1 MRRFAGLARNPHFWG
16 VVSIFLVLI
25 LFHYPHITGEERLSS
40 LFGLQRHALERILFL
55 APVTYAA
62 FIFGIRGGM
71 ISLMTALA
79 IMLPRVF
86 LVSLY
91 PRESLFETCM
101 IAIVGGLISWWFEFR
116 RKEIGK
122 REQTLLKLEAARRE
136 LQASIQAI
144 RENERRISALHSIST
159 AINCSLLFEDVFD
172 VAADKVKEVMDV
184 DSVFIYSLNEEK
196 GKLELKVY
204 RGISDEFASEISE
217 LKIGEGFNGWVAQ
230 TGEPCFIEDA
240 AQDPRLARE
249 AVRREGIKSLFI
261 VPLKSRDKVVGTLC
275 VATLT
280 KRHFSPDERKLLTL
294 IGVEL
299 GVAVEKAFFCQ
310 ELERIGRRYQEIFE
324 KAHDAIWIQDL
335 SGQIIAANQA
345 ASRLTGYDLNEL
357 IGKNIS
363 QFLTPQ
369 GLELEMEVER
379 KLLSGEE
386 VEQPYEQRVI
396 KKDGRKAIL
405 MLTTSL
411 LGDEK
416 TPSFLHIAR
425 DITDEKRL
433 RENLRLYA
441 NQISKAHEEERKRIA
456 RELHDDTIQI
466 MVAISRRLDNLIS
479 EHSNMPE
486 EMLKPLERVQR
497 DIDESLIRIR
507 RFVQDLRPPTLE
519 YFGLLPALKELA
531 RQVQDQSDIEVGLEV
546 RGSEWR
552 FSPEE
557 ELLIYRVVQEAM
569 RNVWKHS
576 EATKAEIRIEF
587 GDEKTTVTVSD
598 NGKGFEIKGDSEF
611 LEAGKLGLMGMRER
625 AHLLGGS
632 LKIISQPNAGTEVI
646 LTIERSDHEIKTG

>member
-1 MRRFAGLARNPHFWG
+1 
-16 VVSIFLVLI
+16 
-25 LFHYPHITGEERLSS
+25 
-40 LFGLQRHALERILFL
+40 
-55 APVTYAA
+55 
-62 FIFGIRGGM
+62 
-71 ISLMTALA
+71 
-79 IMLPRVF
+79 
-86 LVSLY
+86 
-91 PRESLFETCM
+91 
-101 IAIVGGLISWWFEFR
+101 
-116 RKEIGK
+116 
-122 REQTLLKLEAARRE
+122 
-136 LQASIQAI
+136 
-144 RENERRISALHSIST
+144 
-159 AINCSLLFEDVFD
+159 
-172 VAADKVKEVMDV
+172 
-184 DSVFIYSLNEEK
+184 
-196 GKLELKVY
+196 
-204 RGISDEFASEISE
+204 
-217 LKIGEGFNGWVAQ
+217 
-230 TGEPCFIEDA
+230 
-240 AQDPRLARE
+240 
-249 AVRREGIKSLFI
+249 
-261 VPLKSRDKVVGTLC
+261 
-275 VATLT
+275 
-280 KRHFSPDERKLLTL
+280 
-294 IGVEL
+294 
-299 GVAVEKAFFCQ
+299 
-310 ELERIGRRYQEIFE
+310 
-324 KAHDAIWIQDL
+324 
-335 SGQIIAANQA
+335 
-345 ASRLTGYDLNEL
+345 
-357 IGKNIS
+357 
-363 QFLTPQ
+363 LTPQ
-369 GLELEMEVER
+369 GLELEMKVER

-519 YFGLLPALKELA
+519 YLGLLPALKELA

-546 RGSEWR
+546 KGSEWH

-587 GDEKTTVTVSD
+587 GDEKATVTVSD

>member
-1 MRRFAGLARNPHFWG
+1 
-16 VVSIFLVLI
+16 
-25 LFHYPHITGEERLSS
+25 
-40 LFGLQRHALERILFL
+40 
-55 APVTYAA
+55 
-62 FIFGIRGGM
+62 
-71 ISLMTALA
+71 
-79 IMLPRVF
+79 
-86 LVSLY
+86 
-91 PRESLFETCM
+91 
-101 IAIVGGLISWWFEFR
+101 
-116 RKEIGK
+116 
-122 REQTLLKLEAARRE
+122 
-136 LQASIQAI
+136 
-144 RENERRISALHSIST
+144 
-159 AINCSLLFEDVFD
+159 
-172 VAADKVKEVMDV
+172 
-184 DSVFIYSLNEEK
+184 
-196 GKLELKVY
+196 
-204 RGISDEFASEISE
+204 
-217 LKIGEGFNGWVAQ
+217 
-230 TGEPCFIEDA
+230 
-240 AQDPRLARE
+240 
-249 AVRREGIKSLFI
+249 
-261 VPLKSRDKVVGTLC
+261 
-275 VATLT
+275 
-280 KRHFSPDERKLLTL
+280 
-294 IGVEL
+294 
-299 GVAVEKAFFCQ
+299 
-310 ELERIGRRYQEIFE
+310 
-324 KAHDAIWIQDL
+324 
-335 SGQIIAANQA
+335 
-345 ASRLTGYDLNEL
+345 LTGYDLNEL

-456 RELHDDTIQI
+456 RELHGDTIQI

-587 GDEKTTVTVSD
+587 GDERTTVTVSD